1 MSKKLFGTG
10 ISLLLSLLL
19 PFPAAGQDSGGDRA
33 GPIAAAPDS
42 IKAVEELVESGAIAA
57 FRIQADG
64 STVRE
69 EEAPL
74 IYTLKER
81 PANIGNRSIPGRII
95 TRGMDVPDGEAI
107 KMTLLVRPET
117 IRSEISGADLNM
129 YLRAEYAIQN
139 NREELNSLEDLCR
152 NIIAD
157 QSTLYSQQNAAS
169 VAGRL
174 AQIANA
180 ERARVTRTF
189 NAMLDELSP
198 QGRESVLSIVNS
210 VRRGMSTNDED
221 FLYSSRNDS
230 QGFIDRQIKH
240 CNELGVVR

>member
-1 MSKKLFGTG
+1 MSKKAFGIG
-10 ISLLLSLLL
+10 ASLVMSCLL
-19 PFPAAGQDSGGDRA
+19 PLLAAGQDAGGGR
-33 GPIAAAPDS
+33 AAPGEAAPES
-42 IKAVEELVESGAIAA
+42 IRAVEALVESGAIAA

-64 STVRE
+64 STVRIE
-69 EEAPL
+69 EPPL

-81 PANIGNRSIPGRII
+81 PADIGNAGIPGRII

-107 KMTLLVRPET
+107 RMTLLVRPET
-117 IRSEISGADLNM
+117 IRSEIPASDLDNF
-129 YLRAEYAIQN
+129 LQAEYAIQN
-139 NREELNSLEDLCR
+139 SREELSALEDLCR

-157 QSTLYSQQNAAS
+157 ASTLNSQQSAAF

-174 AQIANA
+174 AQINRA

-198 QGRESVLSIVNS
+198 QGRESVLSIVND

-230 QGFIDRQIKH
+230 QGFIDRQINH